1 MNASDNHIDNQIENQ
16 IDNIIDATTANIN
29 IGSIDDAKS
38 HISSDHGSNLSDL
51 NNNPDDEEYSEIDE
65 ESTQAFNISLQ
76 QYLAI
81 DSEKDAL
88 MSAIRER
95 NSQKKTYEQSM
106 LTYLQRY
113 NIDNI
118 RLDGS
123 YKNKMIETEV
133 KITTTGFSRRI
144 VVEVLQECIGHDS
157 ELFDRV
163 MSRLQEKMKHNEV
176 CKLKLIDLLKKRKTK
191 KDLVKS
197 ANENIDNILE
207 NSESAIPENMKYL
220 YENDDS

>member
-1 MNASDNHIDNQIENQ
+1 MNSLDNQIENQ

-29 IGSIDDAKS
+29 IDSVDDTKS
-38 HISSDHGSNLSDL
+38 HISSDHGSNFSDL
-51 NNNPDDEEYSEIDE
+51 NNNQVEDDGEYSEIDE

-76 QYLAI
+76 QYLAL
-81 DSEKDAL
+81 DSEKEAL
-88 MSAIRER
+88 MSAMRER

-157 ELFDRV
+157 ELFDKV
-163 MSRLQEKMKHNEV
+163 MSKLQEKMKQNEV
-176 CKLKLIDLLKKRKTK
+176 CKLKLIDLSKKRKTK
-191 KDLVKS
+191 KDMIKS

-220 YENDDS
+220 YENDD